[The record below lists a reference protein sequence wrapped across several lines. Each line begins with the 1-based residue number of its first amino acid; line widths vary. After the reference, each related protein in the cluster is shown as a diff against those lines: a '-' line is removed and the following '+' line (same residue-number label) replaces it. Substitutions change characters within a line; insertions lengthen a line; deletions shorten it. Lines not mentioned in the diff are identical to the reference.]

1 MNKYKKIQYQLIANN
16 MVEILEESGY
26 TAFYAEN
33 KEQARAKVLDLIPEG
48 ASIAVGGSET
58 LNEMNLIDEFRN
70 EKYKFFD
77 RYANLPFEEIVEI
90 YRQSLLA
97 DYFISSTNAITK
109 NGELV
114 NIDSSGNRVAS
125 LIFGPKKVIV
135 VAGINKVV
143 DNLDDAL
150 KRLKQIAPM
159 NAIRV
164 KHKVPCV
171 HTGTC
176 LECTSEKSVCNS
188 IGIINSGKKDPG
200 RIIIIMV
207 AEELGF

>member
-97 DYFISSTNAITK
+97 DYF
-109 NGELV
+109 V
-114 NIDSSGNRVAS
+114 
-125 LIFGPKKVIV
+125 
-135 VAGINKVV
+135 
-143 DNLDDAL
+143 
-150 KRLKQIAPM
+150 
-159 NAIRV
+159 
-164 KHKVPCV
+164 
-171 HTGTC
+171 
-176 LECTSEKSVCNS
+176 
-188 IGIINSGKKDPG
+188 
-200 RIIIIMV
+200 
-207 AEELGF
+207 